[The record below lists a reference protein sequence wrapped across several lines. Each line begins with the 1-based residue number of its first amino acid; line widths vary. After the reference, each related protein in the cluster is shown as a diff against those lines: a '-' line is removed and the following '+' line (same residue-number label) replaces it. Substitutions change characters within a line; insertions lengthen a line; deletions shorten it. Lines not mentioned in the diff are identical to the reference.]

1 MLKGDIDMLA
11 SGAKPFLSPIMDKK
25 IYFLVEKHKPK
36 ALHIVYKAFLKPTN
50 GFQFLVGGPP

>member
-25 IYFLVEKHKPK
+25 NYFLVEKHKPK
-36 ALHIVYKAFLKPTN
+36 PLHIV
-50 GFQFLVGGPP
+50 